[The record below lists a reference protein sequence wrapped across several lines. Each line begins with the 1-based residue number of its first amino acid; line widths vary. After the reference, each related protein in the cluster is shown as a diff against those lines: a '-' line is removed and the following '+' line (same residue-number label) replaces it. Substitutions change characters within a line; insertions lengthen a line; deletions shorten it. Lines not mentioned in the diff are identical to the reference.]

1 MRFLHTSDWHLGRIF
16 HGLHLLEDQMAVL
29 GELMSIIREEKIDA
43 LFIAGDI
50 YDRSV
55 PPTEAVRA
63 LDEILVQL
71 VLGEKIPTVIIAGNH
86 DNPDRLNFGRALF
99 ASENLFITGP
109 ASAKP
114 KPVILSDKTGP
125 IYVAPLPYCE
135 PLTATELSG
144 DKKTTHEAA
153 LSWQIAGILSAI
165 PQKSRKIALSHTFVT
180 GAQVTPDSERPL
192 AAGGSSSVAL
202 SLYDAFHYT
211 ALGHLHAQQRLSDRA
226 FYCGSLMKYSFSEV
240 SQKKGVIIVDMDAA
254 GNVTTTPL
262 VLTPPHELSVLKGR
276 FEDLLTHPRLEER
289 ENYLKIVLTDSTPVL
304 DPKSRLEAVYPHI
317 LQLGY
322 EGLSEEKKEDPARQ
336 RKNLTEVEL
345 FEHFFEAI
353 QKRSMDD
360 REQSLL
366 AAVLDETR
374 REGRNA

>member
-71 VLGEKIPTVIIAGNH
+71 ILGEKIPTVIIAGNH

-144 DKKTTHEAA
+144 IKRPPTK
-153 LSWQIAGILSAI
+153 LPFPGRLQGFFR
-165 PQKSRKIALSHTFVT
+165 KSRRSHARLPCPILLSRGRKSPLTRSGPLLPVAPVRLPFPYMTLSTIQPWAISMPSSACQT
-180 GAQVTPDSERPL
+180 GPFT
-192 AAGGSSSVAL
+192 AGPS
-202 SLYDAFHYT
+202 
-211 ALGHLHAQQRLSDRA
+211 
-226 FYCGSLMKYSFSEV
+226 
-240 SQKKGVIIVDMDAA
+240 
-254 GNVTTTPL
+254 
-262 VLTPPHELSVLKGR
+262 
-276 FEDLLTHPRLEER
+276 
-289 ENYLKIVLTDSTPVL
+289 
-304 DPKSRLEAVYPHI
+304 
-317 LQLGY
+317 
-322 EGLSEEKKEDPARQ
+322 
-336 RKNLTEVEL
+336 
-345 FEHFFEAI
+345 
-353 QKRSMDD
+353 
-360 REQSLL
+360 
-366 AAVLDETR
+366 
-374 REGRNA
+374 

>member
-1 MRFLHTSDWHLGRIF
+1 MPSSLQAISMTLRPA
-16 HGLHLLEDQMAVL
+16 HG
-29 GELMSIIREEKIDA
+29 SRT
-43 LFIAGDI
+43 
-50 YDRSV
+50 R
-55 PPTEAVRA
+55 

-71 VLGEKIPTVIIAGNH
+71 ILGEKIPTVIIAGNH

-153 LSWQIAGILSAI
+153 LSWQIAGILSEI

-262 VLTPPHELSVLKGR
+262 VLTPLMSSLS
-276 FEDLLTHPRLEER
+276 
-289 ENYLKIVLTDSTPVL
+289 
-304 DPKSRLEAVYPHI
+304 SRGAL
-317 LQLGY
+317 
-322 EGLSEEKKEDPARQ
+322 R
-336 RKNLTEVEL
+336 T
-345 FEHFFEAI
+345 F
-353 QKRSMDD
+353 
-360 REQSLL
+360 
-366 AAVLDETR
+366 
-374 REGRNA
+374 